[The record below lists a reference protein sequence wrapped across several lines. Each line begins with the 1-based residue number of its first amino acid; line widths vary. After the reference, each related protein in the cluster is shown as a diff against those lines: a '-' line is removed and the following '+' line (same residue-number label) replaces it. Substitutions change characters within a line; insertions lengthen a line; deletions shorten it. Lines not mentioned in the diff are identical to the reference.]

1 MKFNNNKG
9 FTLVEML
16 ATVVILGLIMIVAL
30 PIYSSVYNSVKSTT
44 YLNTIKTIRTSALD
58 YGSNTYIKDSIKS
71 LSYNGTDW
79 CKTVYMSDLI
89 KGGYLRSDDDKDII
103 TDLYTGESIGYNS
116 LIDTSRP
123 DYDVAKST
131 VSLCYCKCI
140 SIYIN
145 CLIYIW
151 CYSKDTL
158 DIEAFLTKDL
168 GVNQTYIAG
177 EYIRV
182 LYESGSYSF
191 GYVKKDFS
199 YNEILSAVIKTIK
212 SGNYTYNY
220 EGIELNL
227 SGFAE
232 MTDISKDNSAFMSA
246 FNSLIASSFTSFNKC
261 EH

>member
-131 VSLCYCKCI
+131 VSLCYCK
-140 SIYIN
+140 
-145 CLIYIW
+145 
-151 CYSKDTL
+151 DTL